1 MNYWRVTIYQKDK
14 SEVAK
19 KWYGNNQDEGWRIS
33 YVSYLNSLM
42 KKGEEEKIM
51 QIPIITEDELLERSN
66 NLKNGKAAG
75 IDGVKGE
82 IIKKMMK
89 DKKIRS
95 IWVSAINSFWNEKQI
110 PEKWTE
116 SVTTMIPKKNK
127 SNSRIQTYC
136 SHLCRI

>member
-1 MNYWRVTIYQKDK
+1 MTIYQKDK
-14 SEVAK
+14 SNVEEL
-19 KWYGNNQDEGWRIS
+19 WYGNNNNNGWRIE
-33 YVSYLNSLM
+33 YVSYLNNLR
-42 KKGEEEKIM
+42 KNKEEDKIM
-51 QIPIITEDELLERSN
+51 KLPIISEEELLERSN

-89 DKKIRS
+89 DNKIRS
-95 IWVSAINSFWNEKQI
+95 IWVSAINSFWNEKQL

-127 SNSRIQTYC
+127 
-136 SHLCRI
+136 